1 MQLNLDE
8 NEVSALLEALSQ
20 YIPQL
25 REEIGS
31 TENYD
36 MRQSLHAQEAAL
48 TGLVSKLGG
57 SISTTNM
64 PELGADN
71 PPWGGGGR

>member
-1 MQLNLDE
+1 MQVNLDE
-8 NEVSALLEALSQ
+8 NEISAVLDALSS

-25 REEIGS
+25 REEIGK

-36 MRQSLHAQEAAL
+36 MRQDLKAQEAAL

-57 SISTTNM
+57 SIANTNN
-64 PELGADN
+64 PNLGAKN
-71 PPWGGGGR
+71 PPWGGA